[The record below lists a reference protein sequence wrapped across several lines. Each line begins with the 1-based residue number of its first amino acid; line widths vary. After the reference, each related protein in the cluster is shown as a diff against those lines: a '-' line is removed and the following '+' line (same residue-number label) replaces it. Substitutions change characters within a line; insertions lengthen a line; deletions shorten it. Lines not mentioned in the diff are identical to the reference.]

1 MLGCPYPMT
10 RSDINNEKGIW
21 IFDIVNE
28 EEKFFPNTLSPK
40 FIRILFEKVLEM
52 EESEVQAYFKNN
64 FVDIV
69 VDPKWSL
76 NFPFSSFS
84 DDVKGYRRL
93 DFIPRIA
100 NIEDEDGTLLEDEN
114 AHLEKIDILELSEKI
129 IYNTQHSD
137 SIKQKLM
144 TTIKTLY
151 EKVQKAQEEKEDNA
165 D

>member
-1 MLGCPYPMT
+1 M
-10 RSDINNEKGIW
+10 
-21 IFDIVNE
+21 
-28 EEKFFPNTLSPK
+28 
-40 FIRILFEKVLEM
+40 
-52 EESEVQAYFKNN
+52 
-64 FVDIV
+64 